1 MNPAKDALLAIVG
14 AGTIGLAL
22 IVVLRELG
30 FESVFV
36 VDKIEEKLALAR
48 TLGAKA
54 IHADQ
59 DNPAR
64 IIANETGGRR
74 ATGVF
79 EAVGAAATVR
89 MAYDLCDFGGTV
101 VLIGNLAKE
110 FSLPLQGVTSN
121 ETTIRGSYGFSRKEF
136 EQAVNLASKSET
148 VLRSFISGSCS
159 LEETSSVMER
169 MARGE
174 LNALKMLI
182 ARTGADSVDWVGTSM
197 GGLIGMLLAA
207 ELNTPIRR
215 LVMNDAGP
223 FIPLVAHQQK
233 EGAF

>member
-74 ATGVF
+74 AHGLF
-79 EAVGAAATVR
+79 RSPCMGPAVSVGL
-89 MAYDLCDFGGTV
+89 M
-101 VLIGNLAKE
+101 
-110 FSLPLQGVTSN
+110 SLV
-121 ETTIRGSYGFSRKEF
+121 FSRP
-136 EQAVNLASKSET
+136 
-148 VLRSFISGSCS
+148 
-159 LEETSSVMER
+159 
-169 MARGE
+169 
-174 LNALKMLI
+174 
-182 ARTGADSVDWVGTSM
+182 VD
-197 GGLIGMLLAA
+197 L
-207 ELNTPIRR
+207 
-215 LVMNDAGP
+215 
-223 FIPLVAHQQK
+223 
-233 EGAF
+233 

>member
-64 IIANETGGRR
+64 IIANQTGGRR
-74 ATGVF
+74 ADARF
-79 EAVGAAATVR
+79 LNVG
-89 MAYDLCDFGGTV
+89 D
-101 VLIGNLAKE
+101 E
-110 FSLPLQGVTSN
+110 LPLSG
-121 ETTIRGSYGFSRKEF
+121 GFYLSHF
-136 EQAVNLASKSET
+136 C
-148 VLRSFISGSCS
+148 G
-159 LEETSSVMER
+159 
-169 MARGE
+169 
-174 LNALKMLI
+174 
-182 ARTGADSVDWVGTSM
+182 
-197 GGLIGMLLAA
+197 
-207 ELNTPIRR
+207 
-215 LVMNDAGP
+215 
-223 FIPLVAHQQK
+223 
-233 EGAF
+233 

>member
-64 IIANETGGRR
+64 IIANQTGGRR
-74 ATGVF
+74 PDRALRGAS
-79 EAVGAAATVR
+79 EA
-89 MAYDLCDFGGTV
+89 
-101 VLIGNLAKE
+101 
-110 FSLPLQGVTSN
+110 
-121 ETTIRGSYGFSRKEF
+121 
-136 EQAVNLASKSET
+136 
-148 VLRSFISGSCS
+148 
-159 LEETSSVMER
+159 
-169 MARGE
+169 
-174 LNALKMLI
+174 
-182 ARTGADSVDWVGTSM
+182 ADSPHASA
-197 GGLIGMLLAA
+197 L
-207 ELNTPIRR
+207 
-215 LVMNDAGP
+215 
-223 FIPLVAHQQK
+223 IPLVRNACP
-233 EGAF
+233 